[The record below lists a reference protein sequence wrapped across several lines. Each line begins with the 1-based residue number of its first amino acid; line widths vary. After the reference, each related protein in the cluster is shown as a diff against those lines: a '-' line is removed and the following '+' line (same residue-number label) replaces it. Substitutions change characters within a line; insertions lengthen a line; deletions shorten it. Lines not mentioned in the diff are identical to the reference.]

1 MSEQTNILESFILNK
16 APSNVPSIESK
27 LLIQNLKSKIK
38 QLERKIDGKHSG
50 IKQQLLECE
59 QERNFYF
66 EECMQLT
73 GAVGKGDGL
82 TSFNKSFS
90 LEDKQQQS

>member
-38 QLERKIDGKHSG
+38 QLERKIDGKHLGRSALG
-50 IKQQLLECE
+50 ADGKPV
-59 QERNFYF
+59 F
-66 EECMQLT
+66 EHSDRVMMPKLIFET
-73 GAVGKGDGL
+73 GA
-82 TSFNKSFS
+82 
-90 LEDKQQQS
+90 